1 MNKITLAKIKS
12 TQLGKLAAMLILLL
26 FIMGCTFLSP
36 TPTAQ
41 PIQADSAFSAYA
53 FLDSNFNGQLDDAD
67 TPLEGATFY
76 VAIDGVK
83 AFGETTDNNGYAFI
97 LIPSSVDYPVTL
109 SMDAPKDSN
118 LEHAGFSEVVIYSS
132 ADEAPKFLFTS
143 K

>member
-1 MNKITLAKIKS
+1 MNKITLAKTKP
-12 TQLGKLAAMLILLL
+12 TQLGKLAAL
-26 FIMGCTFLSP
+26 FILVLFVIGCGFLSP

-41 PIQADSAFSAYA
+41 PILADSAFSGYA
-53 FLDSNFNGQLDDAD
+53 FLDSNFNGQLDDED

-83 AFGETTDNNGYAFI
+83 AFGETTDKNGYAFI

-109 SMDAPKDSN
+109 SMDAPKESN
-118 LEHAGFSEVVIYSS
+118 LDHAGFSEVVMYSS
-132 ADEAPKFLFTS
+132 TDPAPKFLFTS